1 MDSKTNLQSSW
12 AVRGFE
18 PITSCP
24 NVNQKIAYSNC
35 FGRAV
40 CVNHMRHNAVRR
52 GLHGLKGE
60 YEIALVSTPEAA
72 MATDGDIGPGA
83 PTGQSGLSWAV
94 IGDE

>member
-1 MDSKTNLQSSW
+1 M
-12 AVRGFE
+12 
-18 PITSCP
+18 
-24 NVNQKIAYSNC
+24 
-35 FGRAV
+35 
-40 CVNHMRHNAVRR
+40 NHIRHNAVRH

-83 PTGQSGLSWAV
+83 PTGHSGLSWAV